1 MPMLR
6 NEKIYFDFCLL
17 GLKKIQAMLFIIF
30 PSLALHDLV
39 IILTEI
45 KVMVVDPRLSSNF

>member
-1 MPMLR
+1 MLR
-6 NEKIYFDFCLL
+6 NKKKYFDFCLL
-17 GLKKIQAMLFIIF
+17 GIKKIQAIWFIIF

-39 IILTEI
+39 IILTQI